1 MLRAGCRGKDTEE
14 IGIMDKG
21 HTRFNRKVCP
31 KTEAW
36 GVWISKCL
44 KGCIS
49 GVFVALLFLMVVRIA
64 DADNVVM
71 KNGERLC
78 GKVVSMSKAKLLL
91 KTFDVGEI
99 TIRWED
105 VASLSTEEPLDVCL
119 REGETLIGK
128 INAAEGSTLIL
139 EPTSGNRPVVLQM
152 AQIKTLEQQKEPA
165 GWDFDVDLSGGFSK
179 ETGNT
184 TIEKCD
190 MISDLTISKLS
201 NVINLYGEFHKERI
215 NEKLSKNNAT
225 GSGSY
230 DLFLDKK
237 WFLFG
242 NATAKTDKLKGM
254 DLSGNVA
261 AGPGYQVWR
270 SKEKN
275 LSVRFGPAYGY
286 EKYANPMD
294 FLNNEKER
302 DSLAG
307 YWAPEFDMWFFGR
320 SFQLFHDDNV
330 VYDFQDSDNWVVRT
344 HTGIRVPMLRH
355 FVGSFQ
361 FNYAYDNQAAAGKK
375 YDDRSWKF
383 GLLWA
388 F

>member
-1 MLRAGCRGKDTEE
+1 MKSG
-14 IGIMDKG
+14 
-21 HTRFNRKVCP
+21 
-31 KTEAW
+31 
-36 GVWISKCL
+36 
-44 KGCIS
+44 IS
-49 GVFVALLFLMVVRIA
+49 GASVALLFLMVVSVA
-64 DADNVVM
+64 DADNLMM

-78 GKVVSMSKAKLLL
+78 GKVVSMSKGKLLL
-91 KTFDVGEI
+91 KTFDAAEI

-105 VASLSTEEPLDVCL
+105 VASLSTEEPVEACL
-119 REGETLIGK
+119 RDGETLIGK
-128 INAAEGSTLIL
+128 IMAGEDNTLVLMPAGSN
-139 EPTSGNRPVVLQM
+139 GPVVLKM
-152 AQIKTLEQQKEPA
+152 AQIKALEQPREPA
-165 GWDFDVDLSGGFSK
+165 GWDFGVDLSGRFSK

-184 TIEKCD
+184 TVEKCD

-201 NVINLYGEFHKERI
+201 NVIKLYGEFHKERI
-215 NEKLSKNNAT
+215 NEELSKNNAT

-242 NATAKTDKLKGM
+242 NATAKTDKLKSM
-254 DLSGNVA
+254 DLLGNVA

-275 LSVRFGPAYGY
+275 LSVKFGPAYGY